1 MRCIVLNSSME
12 FIHITET
19 WYAAVN
25 LLTRG
30 KVTSLYDYDGKVARS
45 EKQEFAI
52 PAVVALRQ
60 YVRLGRR
67 RQLFTAPTKRNI
79 LIRDNF
85 TCAYCS
91 KPLGVSSCH
100 RDHVQPLSRGGKD
113 VIENVV
119 SSCGPCNWIKADRT
133 PAEAGMKLHIQPRAL
148 TDEERLSV
156 LVKTSKAYER
166 NAWLACLRKHDLN
179 LF

>member
-1 MRCIVLNSSME
+1 MRCIVLNASME
-12 FIHITET
+12 FIHLTDT
-19 WYAAVN
+19 WYQAVN

-30 KVTSLYDYDGKVARS
+30 KVTPLYNYEETARS
-45 EKQEFAI
+45 EKQSFLI
-52 PAVVALRQ
+52 PAVVALRN
-60 YVRLGRR
+60 YVNVGRR

-91 KPLGVSSCH
+91 KPLGMSSCH

-133 PAEAGMKLHIQPRAL
+133 PSEAGMKLYITPRPL
-148 TDEERLSV
+148 TDEERVSV
-156 LVKTSKAYER
+156 LVKTSKDYER
-166 NAWLACLRKHDLN
+166 KAWLACLKKHKLS